1 MLMHQATASRRFAK
15 FIAVG
20 GIGFLVDAGVLTLA
34 VGAFGASVYPARALS
49 FSVAVFA
56 TWLLN
61 RTFVFDS
68 AGRRAPVVGEYSR
81 YLVTQVI
88 AAFCNLAVFAALIEV
103 LPRLATTPV
112 VPLAAG
118 AVLGAFVNYGG
129 SAWWVFRH
137 KPRPN

>member
-1 MLMHQATASRRFAK
+1 MRETSASRRFAR

-34 VGAFGASVYPARALS
+34 VRVLGASVYPARALS

-61 RTFVFDS
+61 RAFVFGH
-68 AGRRAPVVGEYSR
+68 AGRGAPIVGEYSR

-88 AAFCNLAVFAALIEV
+88 AAFCNLAVFG
-103 LPRLATTPV
+103 R
-112 VPLAAG
+112 
-118 AVLGAFVNYGG
+118 
-129 SAWWVFRH
+129 
-137 KPRPN
+137 

>member
-1 MLMHQATASRRFAK
+1 MMRETRTSRRFAK

-20 GIGFLVDAGVLTLA
+20 GVGFLVDAGVLTLA
-34 VGAFGASVYPARALS
+34 VRAFGASIYPARALS

-61 RTFVFDS
+61 RTFVFDN
-68 AGRRAPVVGEYSR
+68 AGRGAPIVGEYSR

-103 LPRLATTPV
+103 LPRLAATPV

-129 SAWWVFRH
+129 STWWVFRH